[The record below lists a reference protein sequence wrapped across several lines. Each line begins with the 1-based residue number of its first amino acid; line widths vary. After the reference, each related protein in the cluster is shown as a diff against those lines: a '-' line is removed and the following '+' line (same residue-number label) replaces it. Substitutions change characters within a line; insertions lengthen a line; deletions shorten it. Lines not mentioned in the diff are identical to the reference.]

1 MDEQELLKGFKAVFK
16 VCGLQKI
23 VDAASKV
30 AEREG
35 VAFDSATFVNGLAY
49 DCVEVV
55 RAKGMSQELH
65 PLFKH
70 CEEIRAIKAHR
81 YETEDYRI
89 ADHLPYGA
97 SSILTEVNRKVQI
110 LILQDKQGKLVSLEP
125 HAEDIADGV
134 NWLRFLWDHLAN
146 AKERANGGKI

>member
-23 VDAASKV
+23 VEAASKV
-30 AEREG
+30 AEQEG
-35 VAFDSATFVNGLAY
+35 LAFDSATFVNSLAH
-49 DCVEVV
+49 DCVEV
-55 RAKGMSQELH
+55 AKSKGTHQELH

-70 CEEIRAIKAHR
+70 CEDIRAAKAQR
-81 YETEDYRI
+81 YETKEYRI

-110 LILQDKQGKLVSLEP
+110 LILQDKQGKLTSLEP
-125 HAEDIADGV
+125 HAEDIADGA
-134 NWLRFLWDHLAN
+134 NWLMFLWDHLAT

>member
-23 VDAASKV
+23 VEAASKV
-30 AEREG
+30 AEQEG
-35 VAFDSATFVNGLAY
+35 LAFDSATFVSGLAH

-55 RAKGMSQELH
+55 RAKSTHQQLH
-65 PLFKH
+65 PMFVR
-70 CEEIRAIKAHR
+70 CEEIRAAKAQR
-81 YETEDYRI
+81 YESEHYRI

-110 LILQDKQGKLVSLEP
+110 LILQDKLGKLIALEP
-125 HAEDIADGV
+125 HSEDICDAA
-134 NWLRFLWDHLAN
+134 NWLQFLWDHLST
-146 AKERANGGKI
+146 AKQRGNGGKI